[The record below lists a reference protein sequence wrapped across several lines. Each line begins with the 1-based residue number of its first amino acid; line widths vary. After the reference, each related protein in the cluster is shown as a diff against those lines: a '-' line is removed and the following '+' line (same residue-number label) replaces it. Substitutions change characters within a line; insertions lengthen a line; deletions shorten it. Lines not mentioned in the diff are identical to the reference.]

1 MSRWASVQRWDRG
14 PWLTLRD
21 RLGIFLK
28 RSGYVPDPKRIFS
41 HLLPSLSVESW
52 GSLRLAGQGW
62 ALVGDAAGLVDPV
75 TGEGI
80 YYAMRSGDLLA
91 EALLEDL
98 PQTYPERVRN
108 DFGRSLAQGARLARL
123 FYQGEFLGGGITTR
137 MIQFGARSHG
147 LLEIV
152 QDLIEGSQPYPAL
165 MARLQTGMAR
175 TLLDVGV
182 GRLRETLNVAR
193 AAGPD

>member
-1 MSRWASVQRWDRG
+1 M
-14 PWLTLRD
+14 L
-21 RLGIFLK
+21 
-28 RSGYVPDPKRIFS
+28 PDPKRIFS

-52 GSLRLAGQGW
+52 GSLRLAGPGW
-62 ALVGDAAGLVDPV
+62 ALAGDAAGLVDPV

-98 PQTYPERVRN
+98 PQAYPERVRS

-147 LLEIV
+147 LLEIL
-152 QDLIEGSQPYPAL
+152 QDLIEGLQSYPAL

-193 AAGPD
+193 AGGPD